1 MRNTIAVATKHGKL
15 AQIQPAFDLLP
26 EWELKLAE
34 IDTDQFGTFSGEVA
48 RALSPKETAI
58 QKAKAGARSLGLDYG
73 LASEGTIGSH
83 PQIPFITADTEILA
97 LVCLSK
103 DFAVVETIVST
114 EIFAKSLTVTPD
126 SDLVAIALEMDI
138 PNHAV
143 NVYLGKSKT
152 KLLHK
157 GITNSEEFIT
167 LVSQS
172 LGELGED
179 LLVESDFRAMNSPSR
194 QLNIAACAEKLVKRI
209 QSRCPECQEIG
220 WGKVGY
226 EYGLPCIQCDEVSQS
241 AANSEVYGCVTC
253 SYKDLVSLSVE
264 SIDPSRCDSCNP

>member
-1 MRNTIAVATKHGKL
+1 MRKMIAVATKHGKL
-15 AQIQPAFDLLP
+15 AQIQPAFALLP

-34 IDTDQFGTFSGEVA
+34 IDTDQFGTFSGEVP

-58 QKAKAGARSLGLDYG
+58 EKAKAGARSLGLDYG
-73 LASEGTIGSH
+73 LASEGTIGPH
-83 PQIPFITADTEILA
+83 PHIPFINADTEILA

-103 DFAVVETIVST
+103 DFAVVETFVST
-114 EIFAKSLTVTPD
+114 EIFAKSLTVTLD
-126 SDLVAIALEMDI
+126 SDLEAIALEMDA

-143 NVYLGKSKT
+143 NVYLGKSKS
-152 KLLHK
+152 KILHK
-157 GITNSEEFIT
+157 GISSSEEFIT

-172 LGELGED
+172 LEALGED

-194 QLNIAACAEKLVKRI
+194 QANIAACAEKLVKRI
-209 QSRCPECQEIG
+209 SSCCPECQEIG

-226 EYGLPCIQCDEVSQS
+226 EYGLPCIQCDQVSQT
-241 AANSEVYGCVTC
+241 AAHSEVYGCVAC
-253 SYKDLVSLSVE
+253 PHKELVPLGVE